1 MASESSSPPAAE
13 PIKPFEFAKVAP
25 SVLQRVAGPV
35 YTLWML
41 FMAWFGVI
49 YLMLPCL
56 PLVFVSPALFR
67 KVMDAMGFYWY
78 HVTVI
83 FQRYVLGVRVVI
95 SGDPLPAS
103 DRAALF
109 ISNHRTRLDWLF
121 LWNYFALNGRLLHEK
136 IVLKAE
142 LKGFGPFGWAMQFLR
157 FLFLKRDLAA
167 DARTMAEFF
176 SAYADLR
183 YPLQLLLFPEGT
195 DLSPRTL
202 QSSLSFAA
210 KAGKPALHHCL
221 LPRTGALNAA
231 LQTLRGRNLDAVYDL
246 TIAYTGV
253 VPQNET
259 CLLTGALPR
268 EIHVHVRR
276 HPAASMPEDEL
287 RVRDWA
293 TDRWV
298 EKEQALRGFYIDN
311 KTLTGQPRPPA
322 MPGTPMGALAHVR
335 CLLFFASYC
344 IFFYIMYVL
353 HANCWYIKWWTLFC
367 SVFMIILTKLG
378 GLDEV
383 FEKPSLKRAFPESAW
398 VKKQD

>member
-176 SAYADLR
+176 SAYAHLR
-183 YPLQLLLFPEGT
+183 YPLHLLLFPPP
-195 DLSPRTL
+195 PRGPPPHPPPPATQPQL
-202 QSSLSFAA
+202 RRQGRQARPPPLPAA
-210 KAGKPALHHCL
+210 PHRRPQRRPPDPPRPQPRRRLRPHHR
-221 LPRTGALNAA
+221 LPR
-231 LQTLRGRNLDAVYDL
+231 RS
-246 TIAYTGV
+246 
-253 VPQNET
+253 E
-259 CLLTGALPR
+259 
-268 EIHVHVRR
+268 ERR
-276 HPAASMPEDEL
+276 
-287 RVRDWA
+287 V
-293 TDRWV
+293 
-298 EKEQALRGFYIDN
+298 G
-311 KTLTGQPRPPA
+311 
-322 MPGTPMGALAHVR
+322 
-335 CLLFFASYC
+335 
-344 IFFYIMYVL
+344 
-353 HANCWYIKWWTLFC
+353 
-367 SVFMIILTKLG
+367 
-378 GLDEV
+378 
-383 FEKPSLKRAFPESAW
+383 
-398 VKKQD
+398 

>member
-109 ISNHRTRLDWLF
+109 ISNHRARLDWLF

-246 TIAYTGV
+246 TIASPGDRKSV
-253 VPQNET
+253 V
-259 CLLTGALPR
+259 
-268 EIHVHVRR
+268 
-276 HPAASMPEDEL
+276 
-287 RVRDWA
+287 
-293 TDRWV
+293 
-298 EKEQALRGFYIDN
+298 
-311 KTLTGQPRPPA
+311 
-322 MPGTPMGALAHVR
+322 
-335 CLLFFASYC
+335 
-344 IFFYIMYVL
+344 
-353 HANCWYIKWWTLFC
+353 
-367 SVFMIILTKLG
+367 
-378 GLDEV
+378 
-383 FEKPSLKRAFPESAW
+383 
-398 VKKQD
+398 